1 MRALIEDTKKL
12 SVNNNN
18 NNNNNSSS
26 SNNSK
31 TSGTSGGGGIVKN
44 TTTTGRINRTSV
56 TTATAKNNSSVTKTT
71 TTNQTQLR
79 QKQQQQQQSTQSA
92 TTNNKTSFTNKAI
105 SSNNSTKQQGN
116 CPPPAGVK
124 LRAKPQAQ
132 QKQQQ
137 QQQKLKSDNH
147 HNNNS
152 SSTTSSAAVVAPG
165 KVDSSSTSS
174 PGKVAALSTST
185 KPTHGHN
192 TTSEE
197 ISGGVQD
204 TIYLC
209 NFRVSVDGEWLCLKE
224 LQDIDSTPAPIS
236 ASSGVLAGS
245 GGGGGSS
252 NNRNSQY
259 SQKNKRYSAGDRHS
273 YAGSGSGG
281 GGPFEDNGIFALH
294 NFIAGRRLFVDE
306 QEHAFRTNMLMAPH
320 ARESGFVGVFGGGGN
335 GASNEWSNLSR
346 DPAEIERSNLV
357 NICKLVV
364 KELLEQSVRYGRMLD
379 SDHLPLQHFFI
390 VIEHVLGHG
399 LRTKKGLLGPRKELW
414 DLLQCVETYC
424 PEAQDITA
432 SVRDLPTVRTHIGR
446 ARAWLR
452 IALMQKKL
460 ADYLQALI
468 EHREDALYD
477 YYEPHALMMSDEIVI
492 IMGILVGLNVI
503 DCNLCVKEEDL
514 DSQQGVIDFS
524 LYLRSSSRNN
534 DTEEES
540 SQQQQNQSQTNMDA
554 NGQGNMIAVLDQKN
568 YIEEL
573 NRHLNATVA
582 NLQAKVE
589 SLTTT
594 NALMKEDLAIA
605 RNSLLALQAENQ
617 AMRQNS
623 IANVG
628 PPSLNSNQSGGDNI
642 SNNSK
647 DSNDKNAVEALKN
660 ELDKE
665 KKKSV
670 ELEKELKL
678 QIALKAESDMAM
690 KLLEKDIHEKQDT
703 IVSLRLQLDE
713 IKQINLEMYR
723 KLQECESSLK
733 HKTEVLKKLESQKE
747 YMATTIAT
755 LEQKWS
761 NDKVNLGEILK
772 TTSQTLSTQVSA
784 SEERA
789 TRAENELKK
798 EHELRIALQESELQ
812 LKEKIIT
819 LENQIKELSAE
830 VQSTRQLKPELE
842 KLRHQWSEAQITLEE
857 LGIQLS
863 ESKLKVS
870 ELKEK
875 EKLQQD
881 MLNNSMSSLVS
892 AGSGGAGDVQQQT
905 ATTPGASTGLW
916 APDSITTH
924 CTSCRKEFNLTRRKH
939 HCRSCGEIFC
949 KACSD
954 HTLPL
959 LNENGQVGK
968 PVRVCL
974 SCFASHK

>member
-18 NNNNNSSS
+18 NNNNNSNSS
-26 SNNSK
+26 
-31 TSGTSGGGGIVKN
+31 TSSTSISGGGK
-44 TTTTGRINRTSV
+44 TTTTATANSRINRTSGS
-56 TTATAKNNSSVTKTT
+56 ATAKNTTSNTTKP
-71 TTNQTQLR
+71 NQTQLR
-79 QKQQQQQQSTQSA
+79 QQKQQQAQKQSTTTTQSA
-92 TTNNKTSFTNKAI
+92 AKTSFTNKAMQQQQKQQQSTI
-105 SSNNSTKQQGN
+105 TTTTTNNSNTKTTN

-124 LRAKPQAQ
+124 LRAKQQP

-137 QQQKLKSDNH
+137 QQQQNQKTD
-147 HNNNS
+147 NNNS
-152 SSTTSSAAVVAPG
+152 SSSSGAVVASG
-165 KVDSSSTSS
+165 KVDSSSSSS
-174 PGKVAALSTST
+174 PGKALS
-185 KPTHGHN
+185 KPTHGN
-192 TTSEE
+192 TTSED

-236 ASSGVLAGS
+236 ASSGVISGS
-245 GGGGGSS
+245 GVGGGGAG
-252 NNRNSQY
+252 NRNSQY
-259 SQKNKRYSAGDRHS
+259 SQKNKRFSAGDRHS

-281 GGPFEDNGIFALH
+281 GPFEDNA
-294 NFIAGRRLFVDE
+294 
-306 QEHAFRTNMLMAPH
+306 
-320 ARESGFVGVFGGGGN
+320 
-335 GASNEWSNLSR
+335 R

-460 ADYLQALI
+460 ADYFQALI

-534 DTEEES
+534 DSDEEN
-540 SQQQQNQSQTNMDA
+540 QQQQQQQQTSMDA

-628 PPSLNSNQSGGDNI
+628 PPSLNSNQSDNS

-647 DSNDKNAVEALKN
+647 DADKNAVETLKS

-665 KKKSV
+665 KKKSS

-723 KLQECESSLK
+723 KLQECEDELTQKGEMVARLQTKASQIGNILQSLEKKYENKMDTSMVGSASGSCIEKSPTTRRQQNLQIFEALTKKHKQDIGPPMKRLHLKMDGIPPFNPNNYRKSPSATSEKFHESIPEVKTPMSAKSLK
-733 HKTEVLKKLESQKE
+733 LCMDDDNVEQQVVGSEANHQQDSVNNKHLDSEMPPAASLPNN
-747 YMATTIAT
+747 TTNGGSMSAFF
-755 LEQKWS
+755 
-761 NDKVNLGEILK
+761 
-772 TTSQTLSTQVSA
+772 A
-784 SEERA
+784 SEDKA
-789 TRAENELKK
+789 TA
-798 EHELRIALQESELQ
+798 AAAVAAP
-812 LKEKIIT
+812 T
-819 LENQIKELSAE
+819 
-830 VQSTRQLKPELE
+830 
-842 KLRHQWSEAQITLEE
+842 
-857 LGIQLS
+857 
-863 ESKLKVS
+863 
-870 ELKEK
+870 
-875 EKLQQD
+875 
-881 MLNNSMSSLVS
+881 
-892 AGSGGAGDVQQQT
+892 T
-905 ATTPGASTGLW
+905 AV
-916 APDSITTH
+916 
-924 CTSCRKEFNLTRRKH
+924 N
-939 HCRSCGEIFC
+939 
-949 KACSD
+949 
-954 HTLPL
+954 
-959 LNENGQVGK
+959 
-968 PVRVCL
+968 
-974 SCFASHK
+974 